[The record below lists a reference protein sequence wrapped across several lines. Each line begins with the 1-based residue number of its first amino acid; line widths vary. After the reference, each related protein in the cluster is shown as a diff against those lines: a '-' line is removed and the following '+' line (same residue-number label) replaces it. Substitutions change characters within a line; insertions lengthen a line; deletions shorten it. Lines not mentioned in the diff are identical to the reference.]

1 MKTGKKQQKGQQ
13 QTPIWRIVAVIN
25 FPMEFILSKT
35 SFTPGQVTKAT
46 SRIPDEASLEVDG
59 ISVRLRPWPGP
70 TLPAFSSRRKEG
82 LSPEEQAA
90 LVFLLAADNPELA
103 YKKIIHLLEELL
115 DSLSFQLQAAIQ
127 VFRLEV
133 LDVTPPVEI
142 GMERYFAL
150 INYSSAKFLLSSRPR
165 KLMTSFY
172 PHLDNSLGSASTRRR
187 AALRWYIKGLEAHY
201 AVDKF
206 IFFWIA
212 LEILRSESG
221 VSVSSPYI
229 ARCGHEIPNC
239 PTCGQKTAREE
250 LGKSMKKFLTDEAGI
265 EKNTAKK
272 LWEFRQILH
281 GSKDLTHK
289 DISELP
295 QLVEYTREAAVVTL
309 KKALAW
315 PPTEPPLFRT
325 PMGPIITGVG
335 INWNHRRVLDAND
348 VTLGLPDESLLSK

>member
-1 MKTGKKQQKGQQ
+1 MKTGKKQQDQQ
-13 QTPIWRIVAVIN
+13 PKPILRIVAVIN

-46 SRIPDEASLEVDG
+46 SRIPSEASLEVDG
-59 ISVRLRPWPGP
+59 IFVRLRPWPGP
-70 TLPAFSSRRKEG
+70 ALPAFSSRRKEG

-103 YKKIIHLLEELL
+103 YKKIMHLLEELL
-115 DSLSFQLQAAIQ
+115 DSLSFQLQTAIQ

-133 LDVTPPVEI
+133 LDVTPPVEV

-150 INYSSAKFLLSSRPR
+150 IDYSSAKFLLSSRPR
-165 KLMTSFY
+165 KLRTSFY
-172 PHLDNSLGSASTRRR
+172 PHLDKSLGSASTRRR

-212 LEILRSESG
+212 LEILRSESS

-229 ARCGHEIPNC
+229 ARCGHEIRSC
-239 PTCGQKTAREE
+239 PTCGQKTEREE

-265 EKNTAKK
+265 EKSTAKK
-272 LWEFRQILH
+272 LWEFRQMLH

-295 QLVEYTREAAVVTL
+295 QLAEYTREAAVVTL
-309 KKALAW
+309 KKALDW

-348 VTLGLPDESLLSK
+348 VALGLPDENFLSK